1 MDIKERH
8 HLVSLIE
15 RLNPVAVL
23 EKELENG
30 DLKYK
35 ARLSRG
41 QTFFFVVPR
50 EKSFVGK
57 LKEKMLDQELSKNLI
72 RHLVSKKE
80 YFHEK

>member
-1 MDIKERH
+1 MTTEERH
-8 HLVSLIE
+8 KLINILE
-15 RLNPVAVL
+15 RTNPIAVL

-41 QTFFFVVPR
+41 QLFFFIVPK

-80 YFHEK
+80 YYEK